1 MKYSFLKFG
10 FLALVLLVDS
20 CIQPFSP
27 PEVNSDENYLV
38 VDGFLN
44 VSGNDT
50 TRIELRRTQNVNEAA
65 GPTIERGAKLTAEE
79 EGGEVFDFTESR
91 PGLYV
96 LPPRVYNVA
105 GKYRIRIKTSNA
117 QEYLSEFVAVSQT
130 PPIDSLTYKVDNF
143 QKAVIFYVNTH
154 DPQNKT
160 QFYRW
165 KFDETWEYEA
175 PYYSALEL
183 VNDTVVLRKENI
195 NKCWGRK
202 NSGSILLG
210 STVRLSSDIIKD
222 LPLNTVPIST
232 NKLYIKY
239 SILVKQYGL
248 SKQAFEYW
256 TDLAK
261 TTQGTGSLF
270 DPLPSQVT
278 GNIKNTADPKDLVFG
293 YFSASTEQ
301 TKRLT
306 VTPKLGIFP
315 RCVEQDTIPIRCP
328 PRDDYECAGNT
339 AKMLL
344 TYYGFRSDSVLVAPQ
359 SCADCRLG
367 GGNTIRPSFW

>member
-1 MKYSFLKFG
+1 MKYSLLKLG
-10 FLALVLLVDS
+10 FFALILLVDG

-50 TRIELRRTQNVNEAA
+50 TRVELRRTQNVNQDA
-65 GPTIERGAKLTAEE
+65 GPTIETGAKVIVEE
-79 EGGEVFDFTESR
+79 EGGEVFEFTEPRAGS
-91 PGLYV
+91 YV
-96 LPPRVYNVA
+96 LPPRPYNRS
-105 GKYRIRIKTSNA
+105 GKYRIRIRTKNG
-117 QEYLSEFVAVSQT
+117 QEYLSEFVAVSET
-130 PPIDSLTYKVDNF
+130 PPIDSLTYKIDNF
-143 QKAVIFYVNTH
+143 QQAVVFYVNTH

-175 PYYSALEL
+175 AYYSALEL
-183 VNDTVVLRKENI
+183 VNDTVVLRKDNI

-210 STVRLSSDIIKD
+210 STVRLTSDIIKD

-248 SKQAFEYW
+248 SRQAFEYW

-270 DPLPSQVT
+270 DVLPSQVT
-278 GNIKNTADPKDLVFG
+278 GNIRNTANPRDLAFG

-306 VTPKLGIFP
+306 ITPRLGAFP
-315 RCVEQDTIPIRCP
+315 RCVEQDTIPIKCS
-328 PRDDYECAGNT
+328 PRDDVECAGNT
-339 AKMLL
+339 AKILL
-344 TYYGFRSDSVLVAPQ
+344 TYYGFRSDSVLVSPQ

>member
-10 FLALVLLVDS
+10 FLALMLLVDS

-50 TRIELRRTQNVNEAA
+50 SRIELRRTQNVNEAA

-79 EGGEVFDFTESR
+79 EGGEVFNFTESR
-91 PGLYV
+91 PGVYV
-96 LPPRVYNVA
+96 LPPRVYNVS
-105 GKYRIRIKTSNA
+105 GKYRIRIRTSNA

-165 KFDETWEYEA
+165 KFDETWEYQA

-183 VNDTVVLRKENI
+183 VNDTVVVRKENI
-195 NKCWGRK
+195 NKCWGRQ

-239 SILVKQYGL
+239 SILVRQYGL
-248 SKQAFEYW
+248 SRQAFEYW

-306 VTPKLGIFP
+306 VMPKLGIFP
-315 RCVEQDTIPIRCP
+315 RCVEQDTIPIKCP

-359 SCADCRLG
+359 SCADCRLE

>member
-1 MKYSFLKFG
+1 MKYSFLKCG
-10 FLALVLLVDS
+10 FLALMLLVDS

-91 PGLYV
+91 PGVYV

-105 GKYRIRIKTSNA
+105 GKYRIRIRTSNA

-154 DPQNKT
+154 DPRNKT

-328 PRDDYECAGNT
+328 PRADYECAGNT

-359 SCADCRLG
+359 SCADCRLE